1 MAKWQPVAVVSKF
14 RLESDKQNKLLEE
27 LAEIFYDYF
36 CQSVKDPF
44 LTAQSTES
52 NNKEEEVFFER
63 TGSDG

>member
-1 MAKWQPVAVVSKF
+1 VAKWQPVAVTSEF
-14 RLESDKQNKLLEE
+14 RLDTEKQNKLLEE

-44 LTAQSTES
+44 LTAKTTES
-52 NNKEEEVFFER
+52 NDKEDENFFER